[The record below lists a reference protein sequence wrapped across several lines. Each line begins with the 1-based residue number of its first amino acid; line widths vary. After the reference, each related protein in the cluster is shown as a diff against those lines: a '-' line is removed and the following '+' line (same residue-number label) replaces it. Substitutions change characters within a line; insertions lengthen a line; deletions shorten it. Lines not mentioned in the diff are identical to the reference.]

1 MFLTLGVAKVDGV
14 QALRVTEEAEL
25 TTPFAWARRIRTGPY
40 LIEFVIDR
48 EANVLPMVPPGEA
61 LDDMILE

>member
-1 MFLTLGVAKVDGV
+1 MFLTLGVAKSYGV
-14 QALRVTEEAEL
+14 QALRVTEEAEIDD
-25 TTPFAWARRIRTGPY
+25 AIRMGKENRTGPT